1 MYLLK
6 YKIETVKQ
14 NTYLLVNSFTPLAI
28 GRTEKFC
35 LSALSLSLS
44 LKCVIIEIFV
54 YIALK
59 PA

>member
-35 LSALSLSLS
+35 LSALSLSLLSVLS
-44 LKCVIIEIFV
+44 LKF
-54 YIALK
+54 LFTLH
-59 PA
+59 